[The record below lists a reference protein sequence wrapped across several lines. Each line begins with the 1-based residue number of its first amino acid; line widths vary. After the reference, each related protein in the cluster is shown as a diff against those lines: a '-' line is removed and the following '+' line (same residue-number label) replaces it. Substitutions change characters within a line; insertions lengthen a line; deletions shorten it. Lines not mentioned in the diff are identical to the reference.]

1 MTRPRLLLL
10 GSGLAL
16 LGIVVLMP
24 QLLGAYYLSLLTA
37 SILFAIA
44 ALSLDLVWGYTG
56 IPDLGHAL
64 WFGTGALAVGMM
76 TTDVDPN
83 GLVLGVHGGLG
94 AHVAGIAIGMVVAGV
109 VAMAVGLASFSQG
122 ESDPFYIAIVT
133 LALTLIAGTVYTQ
146 ETKWTGGDS
155 GLFGFA
161 YHGFSGDT
169 WYYISAALLVL
180 VAGGAI
186 MLVRS
191 DFGLV
196 MRAIRDNERRIR
208 FFGTNVEVVK
218 IGVFM
223 LGAVLSA
230 LAGGVYASIVGIVS
244 APLFGFLFSTQM
256 VIWVAVGGRGT
267 IIGPIIG
274 AIGLSFVTSELS
286 DSYPTEWAMFLGLLF
301 VAVVVFVPDGV
312 VPPVVRAGRRLLHR
326 RRPPRLSRQLV
337 AAPPARPELRPRG
350 EPVCVVSEVEFAY
363 GALEVLR
370 GVDFEIK
377 AGELLC
383 IVGPNGAGKSTL
395 LNVLT
400 DGKLPAT
407 GSMSY
412 FVHQGEVVRKGKPIH
427 SIARAGIARKFQIP
441 HLFDSLTVAE
451 TILLAQRKGRIPS
464 PWRRTKQ
471 IPVPRSVLD
480 IVAATGLEGR
490 EDTPSPALAH
500 GLKQG
505 LELAAAT
512 SVRPELLLL
521 DEPTAGLTSNERHVI
536 GDVFRRL
543 VEAGMT
549 IVLIEHDLDFVA
561 RVADRVIVLHG
572 GKVVETGTPEEVSA
586 SQVVREA
593 YVGTVVT

>member
-1 MTRPRLLLL
+1 MF
-10 GSGLAL
+10 
-16 LGIVVLMP
+16 V
-24 QLLGAYYLSLLTA
+24 
-37 SILFAIA
+37 
-44 ALSLDLVWGYTG
+44 
-56 IPDLGHAL
+56 
-64 WFGTGALAVGMM
+64 
-76 TTDVDPN
+76 
-83 GLVLGVHGGLG
+83 
-94 AHVAGIAIGMVVAGV
+94 
-109 VAMAVGLASFSQG
+109 
-122 ESDPFYIAIVT
+122 
-133 LALTLIAGTVYTQ
+133 
-146 ETKWTGGDS
+146 
-155 GLFGFA
+155 
-161 YHGFSGDT
+161 
-169 WYYISAALLVL
+169 
-180 VAGGAI
+180 
-186 MLVRS
+186 
-191 DFGLV
+191 
-196 MRAIRDNERRIR
+196 
-208 FFGTNVEVVK
+208 
-218 IGVFM
+218 

-230 LAGGVYASIVGIVS
+230 LAGGVYATIVGIVS

-286 DSYPTEWAMFLGLLF
+286 ASYPTEWALFLGLLF
-301 VAVVVFVPDGV
+301 VAVVVFVPTGSS
-312 VPPVVRAGRRLLHR
+312 R
-326 RRPPRLSRQLV
+326 RRAAGAVSCTARRPARLAQLV

-350 EPVCVVSEVEFAY
+350 EPVCVGLRGRVRLR
-363 GALEVLR
+363 GAQVLR

-383 IVGPNGAGKSTL
+383 IVGPNGAGKSTM

-400 DGKLPAT
+400 DGKLPAR
-407 GSMSY
+407 GSISY
-412 FVHQGEVVRKGKPIH
+412 FLHHGEVVRKGKPIH
-427 SIARAGIARKFQIP
+427 SIARAGVARKFQIP

-451 TILLAQRKGRIPS
+451 TILLAQAQGEDPS
-464 PWRRTKQ
+464 LWRRTKE
-471 IPVPRSVLD
+471 IPVGRSVLD
-480 IVAATGLEGR
+480 IVEATGLEGR

-512 SVRPELLLL
+512 SVRPEVLLL

-572 GKVVETGTPEEVSA
+572 GKVVESGTPEEVSA

-593 YVGTVVT
+593 YVGTAVT